1 MAQMKNKETMEIVY
15 LNSQH
20 LIGRNSR
27 TCNTY
32 LKNEDVSR
40 AHGTIHWSNGNW
52 FIQDHSRNGTLVNGV
67 VIRKASIKLGI
78 GDEMQFG
85 RMDLSKWKILDL
97 HAPLSYLRSLKNKIV
112 VLETCHAFPNEKKP
126 DALIYRS
133 KENNWVAETKENT
146 WMLEEGRNIRLGN
159 EEWQF
164 VENENSPDTL
174 DYGETLKN
182 SYFKFELSTDEEDI
196 QIKIIIEN
204 EEISLGRRSH
214 NYLLLT
220 LARKRLADFHSGFE
234 LNEQG
239 WVSIEALEKDV
250 SKELGYEVDAYYLNL
265 QIFRLRKQLTKVKPF
280 GHLFTNTIERRAGEL
295 RFAFPQLRI
304 LKKNICVGK
313 ILEI

>member
-1 MAQMKNKETMEIVY
+1 MKNKETSEVVY
-15 LNSQH
+15 LHSQH
-20 LIGRNSR
+20 LIGRNDK
-27 TCNTY
+27 TCNTH
-32 LKNEDVSR
+32 LNSEDVSR

-67 VIRKASIKLGI
+67 VIRKTAIKLDI
-78 GDEMQFG
+78 GDELQFS
-85 RMDLSKWKILDL
+85 RLDLSPWKIIDL
-97 HAPLSYLRSLKNKIV
+97 HAPLSYLKSLKDESKMV
-112 VLETCHAFPNEKKP
+112 VLETCHAFPDEEKP
-126 DALIYRS
+126 ETLVYRS
-133 KENNWVAETKENT
+133 KESKWVAETKEKT
-146 WMLEEGRNIRLGN
+146 WALEEGNTITLAN

-164 VENENSPDTL
+164 VENEKSLDTL

-182 SYFKFELSTDEEDI
+182 AYFQFELSTDEEDI

-204 EEISLGRRSH
+204 EEINLGRRSH
-214 NYLLLT
+214 NYLLLS

-239 WVSIEALEKDV
+239 WISIEELEKDV

-280 GHLFTNTIERRAGEL
+280 GHLFVNTIERRPAEL

-304 LKKNICVGK
+304 LKKNICMGK
-313 ILEI
+313 IVEA